1 MSKRKT
7 IDAFFKKKDVSNSK
21 YRTPMVVE
29 TNVAV
34 EINVDTST
42 PNEHPSKC
50 SRIQSEEIDCDPG
63 SRKQI
68 CEFPIKKQD
77 EFDELISK
85 KVHVNLKI

>member
-7 IDAFFKKKDVSNSK
+7 IYAFFKKKDVSNLEF
-21 YRTPMVVE
+21 RTPVAIE

-34 EINVDTST
+34 EINVDSSMS
-42 PNEHPSKC
+42 NEHPSKC
-50 SRIQSEEIDCDPG
+50 SRIQFEDIDCDPG

-77 EFDELISK
+77 EI
-85 KVHVNLKI
+85 